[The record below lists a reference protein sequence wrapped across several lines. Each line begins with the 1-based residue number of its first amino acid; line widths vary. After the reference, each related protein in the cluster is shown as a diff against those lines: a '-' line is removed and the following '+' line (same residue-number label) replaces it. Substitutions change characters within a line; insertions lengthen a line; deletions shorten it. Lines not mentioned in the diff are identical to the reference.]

1 MEEMIKNEVRIE
13 DIDNEKKNPY
23 AEMTERP
30 EHYNG
35 PIDVKS
41 TYVYDEADHKT
52 KEVVMDKNEKV
63 ESEEKITV
71 VEPDCTYWE
80 CCTND
85 FCDKCSRKC
94 NGVIKA
100 KGHKAQIM
108 DQNKMCLKLGG
119 DPDVYYVTKG
129 EAEAILNGNKVAYLE
144 VKIDPRNIKDNS
156 LTKIFFGIREE

>member
-1 MEEMIKNEVRIE
+1 MEEMIKNEVNKKL
-13 DIDNEKKNPY
+13 DNEKNPY
-23 AEMTERP
+23 AEMTEKP

-35 PIDVKS
+35 PIEIKS
-41 TYVYDEADHKT
+41 SYAYNEEEHKT
-52 KEVVMDKNEKV
+52 EEVIMDQINKT
-63 ESEEKITV
+63 EENVNTTII
-71 VEPDCTYWE
+71 EPNCTYWE

-108 DQNKMCLKLGG
+108 DQSKMCLKLEG
-119 DPDVYYVTKG
+119 DPDVYYVTKKG
-129 EAEAILNGNKVAYLE
+129 AEAILNGSKVAYLE
-144 VKIDPRNIKDNS
+144 VKIDPRLIKDNS